1 MKSTR
6 CGSDA
11 KAAEVSISKAA
22 NHDTRD
28 DFMP

>member
-11 KAAEVSISKAA
+11 KAAEASISKAA
-22 NHDTRD
+22 KHDTGE
-28 DFMP
+28 DFML